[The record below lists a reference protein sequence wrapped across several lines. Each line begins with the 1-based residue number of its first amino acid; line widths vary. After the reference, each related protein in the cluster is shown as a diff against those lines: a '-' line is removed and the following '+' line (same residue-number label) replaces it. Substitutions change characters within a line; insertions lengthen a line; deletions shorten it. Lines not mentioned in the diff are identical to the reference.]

1 LTKTGEACFFL
12 LIAGLL
18 GIQAYI
24 CCDGFILYYKWR
36 ILMIPSEEALQLA
49 EKDASLKTQSQMRLE
64 MIRELMQPNIYKMN
78 IIFVYLQ
85 FQATVR
91 LTVYCVVRFSNN
103 MTMTEWVPIGDV
115 FFIVIYVTEIWITL
129 GLFLFLCSEHK
140 KSGEDD
146 SDMVFERTDDIEG
159 TIAVADSLVHTQTM
173 AEFIKIVEKQHEAR
187 RSIIMQNIKSSESED
202 SNVTHSE
209 EE

>member
-1 LTKTGEACFFL
+1 
-12 LIAGLL
+12 
-18 GIQAYI
+18 
-24 CCDGFILYYKWR
+24 
-36 ILMIPSEEALQLA
+36 MIPSEEALQLA